1 MDKKELYEH
10 LAKIYLDSSRKHQ
23 RKRKNQQ
30 YLIKPLHLYIG
41 LAILVLILS
50 PFLIKTIFSR
60 NDTFSS
66 EYRTALVIQP
76 DVIKLNYNFSAAK
89 KEIYTIPLKDLNLS
103 SYKVL
108 AFTAKKSQEKGNV
121 SLRIELT
128 NSFKEKSEVY
138 ISGLSSKWKDYSIN
152 LDSFKK
158 ITDWSE
164 IKELLFIVEE
174 WNTKEK
180 NNVVYIENIKFLK

>member
-10 LAKIYLDSSRKHQ
+10 LAKIYLDSSRKHR

-89 KEIYTIPLKDLNLS
+89 KEIYTIPLKDLNVS

-152 LDSFKK
+152 L
-158 ITDWSE
+158 
-164 IKELLFIVEE
+164 
-174 WNTKEK
+174 
-180 NNVVYIENIKFLK
+180 